1 MHQWLPRRFAIIFA
15 ASSFA
20 ALAHAAAPIPPAAQS
35 AIVAVSTAAGH
46 KDFAALQAL
55 MSEDFIWS
63 YQGAPSAVAAIA
75 EWQSHPKMLKE
86 LQHLTSLPC
95 EQRSALVEC
104 AAAAKGG
111 YRAGFKQTAA
121 GWRMVYF
128 VEGD

>member
-1 MHQWLPRRFAIIFA
+1 MRQWLPRRFAIIFA
-15 ASSFA
+15 ASFA
-20 ALAHAAAPIPPAAQS
+20 ALAHAAPPIPPAAHS
-35 AIVAVSTAAGH
+35 AIQAVSAAANH

-86 LQHLTSLPC
+86 LQRITTLPC
-95 EQRSALVEC
+95 EQKSALVEC
-104 AAAAKGG
+104 AESAKGG
-111 YRAGFKQTAA
+111 FRAGFKQTTA